1 MEKHRRTEIT
11 IETRSVT
18 IIRTSN
24 RNDLVEC
31 VHCGGAVLSF
41 SATNASLVFGID
53 PVELHRASLSGGIHA
68 TAADSSLCGRSLA
81 SYLKRVILYIE
92 D

>member
-1 MEKHRRTEIT
+1 MENRRRTEIT

-24 RNDLVEC
+24 QGDLVDC
-31 VHCGGAVLSF
+31 GDCGGTVLTF
-41 SATNASLVFGID
+41 SAKNASIVFGID
-53 PVELHRASLSGGIHA
+53 AAELHRASLTGAVHA
-68 TAADSSLCGRSLA
+68 AIGSSLCGRSLA
-81 SYLKRVILYIE
+81 TYLKRDIRYIE

>member
-1 MEKHRRTEIT
+1 MENRRRTEIT
-11 IETRSVT
+11 IETRSIT

-24 RNDLVEC
+24 RNDLVDC
-31 VHCGGAVLSF
+31 VHCGGAVLTF

-53 PVELHRASLSGGIHA
+53 PAELSLASLSGAVHA
-68 TAADSSLCGRSLA
+68 VGSSLCGRSLA
-81 SYLKRVILYIE
+81 AYLKRDVRYIE

>member
-1 MEKHRRTEIT
+1 MNKATRRTEIT

-24 RNDLVEC
+24 KSDLVDC
-31 VHCGGAVLSF
+31 CYCGGTVLTF
-41 SATNASLVFGID
+41 SVTNASLVFGID
-53 PVELHRASLSGGIHA
+53 RAELLRATLAGTVHEALGA
-68 TAADSSLCGRSLA
+68 SLCGRSLA
-81 SYLKRVILYIE
+81 AYIKRDIRYIE